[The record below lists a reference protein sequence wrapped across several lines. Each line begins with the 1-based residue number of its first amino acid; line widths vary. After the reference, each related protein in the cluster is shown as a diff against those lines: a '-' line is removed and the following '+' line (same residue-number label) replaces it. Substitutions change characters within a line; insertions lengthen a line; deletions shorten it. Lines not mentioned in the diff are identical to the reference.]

1 MMAERVTK
9 HAGGRPLKFQSIK
22 EMQSKIDAYFDSCFE
37 INEDGKK
44 MQVETFTITGLAL
57 SLDTSRETLMDI
69 ENCNGKYSIDFSDA
83 ILRAK
88 LRCHN
93 YAEKQL
99 YQAKSPQ
106 GAIFALKNYGWKD
119 IQTVEN
125 TGPNGGPL
133 QINTIASMSE
143 QDLRA
148 ILEIYERAALPEV
161 VDITPGD
168 E

>member
-1 MMAERVTK
+1 MMAAAVGNQY
-9 HAGGRPLKFQSIK
+9 ALGNPGGGRPRKLKSAK
-22 EMQSKIDAYFDSCFE
+22 EAYE
-37 INEDGKK
+37 KGLKYIEETLEAEKHL
-44 MQVETFTITGLAL
+44 TFTGLCIEL
-57 SLDTSRETLMDI
+57 GIIRNTFYEYENGVHDTDKE
-69 ENCNGKYSIDFSDA
+69 EFSPLLKD
-83 ILRAK
+83 LK
-88 LRCHN
+88 QRCEN
-93 YAEKQL
+93 YAESRL
-99 YQAKSPQ
+99 FGNNPT

-119 IQTVEN
+119 VSTVEN